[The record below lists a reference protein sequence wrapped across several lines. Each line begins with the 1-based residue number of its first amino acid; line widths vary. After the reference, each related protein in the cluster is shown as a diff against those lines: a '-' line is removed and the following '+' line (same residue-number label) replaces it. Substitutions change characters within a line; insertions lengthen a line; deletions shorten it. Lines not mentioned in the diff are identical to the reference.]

1 MSTGPLTGARAKTVA
16 EKVQGAIKIRGNL
29 YFRYIATQY
38 TCALIGSGG
47 MGIEHGYKAMASKVE
62 EYRAGAARCEE
73 QAKKERDPG
82 EREWQMCLARAYR
95 LLARVETERRKVA
108 PLTEVRSIKVAA

>member
-1 MSTGPLTGARAKTVA
+1 MR
-16 EKVQGAIKIRGNL
+16 
-29 YFRYIATQY
+29 FDWH
-38 TCALIGSGG
+38 SGR
-47 MGIEHGYKAMASKVE
+47 GIELGTEAMASKVE
-62 EYRAGAARCEE
+62 EYPAGAARCEE

-108 PLTEVRSIKVAA
+108 PLTEVGSIKVAA